1 MPTAFDCEVSAIWVL
16 TLLGVGGSSPS
27 SNGGMVA
34 VIGDLSACFTPIPGT
49 WIGLIGAG
57 ASSKFDLADAAALDN
72 DWIELS
78 ADLRRRGV
86 GSMLAVST
94 GEEMLLDFEG
104 VWTSVCRSSIH

>member
-1 MPTAFDCEVSAIWVL
+1 
-16 TLLGVGGSSPS
+16 
-27 SNGGMVA
+27 MVA
-34 VIGDLSACFTPIPGT
+34 VTGDLSACFTPIPGT
-49 WIGLIGAG
+49 RMGLIGAG

-72 DWIELS
+72 DWIDIS

-104 VWTSVCRSSIH
+104 V